1 MQFKSPESDS
11 AQWDTKLAVGTS
23 DQCTMGKCVGSLQDA
38 AEMKHSNII
47 YLNESAFGENSDQYH
62 NHNKES
68 LVSRVCLNICCSQL
82 SI

>member
-47 YLNESAFGENSDQYH
+47 YLNESAFGENSNQYH

-68 LVSRVCLNICCSQL
+68 LVSRVSVKCCSQL